1 MRFFLTICVAA
12 ALACGGAVTPTDLTG
27 SASFNGTVHGKPVT
41 ATDASSAVV
50 QGNVSGVVVQS
61 AGILISSA
69 PGICSTLASGKQPKS
84 WQYLALGAAEQQGST
99 IGPPRSP
106 GAFTII
112 TGPTTETRIAVA
124 QFHETDASC
133 TDLGAA
139 GDASAVSGT
148 VTLTTVGLS
157 YAGSFDLMLD
167 TGERVS
173 GLFKAPGCGAAAL
186 VLQSAPPPICQ

>member
-1 MRFFLTICVAA
+1 
-12 ALACGGAVTPTDLTG
+12 
-27 SASFNGTVHGKPVT
+27 
-41 ATDASSAVV
+41 VV
-50 QGNVSGVVVQS
+50 QTTVSGVPVQLG
-61 AGILISSA
+61 GILVSSA
-69 PGICSTLASGKQPKS
+69 SGICSTLTSGKQPKS